1 MTILE
6 HMIAQRK
13 AEYAGFVVFG
23 KSHDCANGAGCSNC
37 PAALSCRE
45 ACEEEGLFDAFYHKR
60 MKPLLSDPFY
70 SYESLSTTYPEYFT

>member
-6 HMIAQRK
+6 HVIAQRK
-13 AEYAGFVVFG
+13 AEYAGFVVLG
-23 KSHDCANGAGCSNC
+23 KFHKCANDNVCSYC

-45 ACEEEGLFDAFYHKR
+45 VCQEEVLFDFFYQKR

-70 SYESLSTTYPEYFT
+70 SYESLSTTYPEYFI

>member
-13 AEYAGFVVFG
+13 AEHAGFVVFG
-23 KSHDCANGAGCSNC
+23 NYHDCANGAGCSNC
-37 PAALSCRE
+37 PAALSCSE
-45 ACEEEGLFDAFYHKR
+45 ACQEEGLFDAFYHKR

-70 SYESLSTTYPEYFT
+70 SYESLSTIYPEYFI